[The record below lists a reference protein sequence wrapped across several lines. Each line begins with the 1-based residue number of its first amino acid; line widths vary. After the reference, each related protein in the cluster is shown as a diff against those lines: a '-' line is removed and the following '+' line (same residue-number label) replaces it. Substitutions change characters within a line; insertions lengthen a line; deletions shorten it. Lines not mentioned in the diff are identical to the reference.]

1 MTQEKDQA
9 RAEPKAEAK
18 AGAKAEPKAEAKAG
32 AKAEAQAEPP
42 KEGKQDDG
50 PRVGVFVCD
59 CGLNIAGSVDCAKV
73 TEYAATLPDVVFAG
87 EQKYTCSDPGQQLI
101 QDKIKEFGL
110 NRVVVASCSPR
121 LHEPTF
127 RGAVEKAGLN
137 RYLFEMANIRE
148 HCSWIHLY
156 DREGG
161 TEKAKDIVRMAV
173 AKARLLEPQEETKVP
188 VTQAALVIG
197 GGVAGIQA
205 ALDLADS
212 GFRVHLVEKEPSI
225 GGRMAQIDKTFPTMD
240 CSICILAPK
249 MSEAGKHPNITLHT
263 YSEVLGIEGYIGNF
277 KAKILHKAR
286 YVTKDCTACGDCA
299 KVCEQLAPNEFD
311 MGLATRKGIYIPFA
325 QAVPS
330 RYVIDVATCLGTQ
343 PIACGKCLEK
353 CERKAIDLEMR
364 DEVVEVDVGTV
375 VVATGIDVFDAMRV
389 PEYHYGE
396 YPDVITTM
404 EFERLVNAGG
414 PTGGHLVRPS
424 SMGTPKSIAFIQC
437 VGSRSL
443 KSGNPFCSNVCCMN
457 TIKDSL
463 LIREHYGHD
472 VKIDVYYMD
481 IRAFGKGFE
490 DLYNRAKGEGVR
502 FIRGI
507 PAAIK
512 EVPGGHDLRIVVED
526 TSLGRVLTKE
536 YEMVIL
542 SVGIEARHDAEEV
555 QRLLTLSRTG
565 DGFFLEAHPKL
576 KPVDAPTK
584 GVFLCGC
591 AEGPK
596 DIKDSV
602 TQASAAAARAGILM
616 HAGEVTVEAITARV
630 DEEACTACGAC
641 AKVCPYHAITVD
653 MEKHTPAHVIEA
665 ACAGCG
671 TCAAECPFGAI
682 TQRHFTDEEV
692 EAQIDAA
699 TATHPERLVLTFACN
714 WCSYAGADFAGVSR
728 MQMPPNARVI
738 RTMCSGRISED
749 FVLRAFKN
757 GAATVLVSGC
767 HIGDCHYI
775 NANHQTKKRVER
787 LWKRLEG
794 WGVRKERL
802 GLEWVS
808 AAEGAKFQSAVGRMV
823 DIAKTVTPEELEKS
837 KAILAEKVKPKRKG
851 KAKRKAAEGG
861 EAPPPVPKPAAKDA
875 A

>member
-1 MTQEKDQA
+1 MTEGKPEEKPA
-9 RAEPKAEAK
+9 T
-18 AGAKAEPKAEAKAG
+18 
-32 AKAEAQAEPP
+32 PP
-42 KEGKQDDG
+42 EVKEGDR

-101 QDKIKEFGL
+101 QDKIKEHGL

-127 RGAVEKAGLN
+127 RAAVEKAGLN

-156 DREGG
+156 EKEGA
-161 TEKAKDIVRMAV
+161 TEKAKDLVRMAV

-205 ALDLADS
+205 ALDLADA

-225 GGRMAQIDKTFPTMD
+225 GGKMAQIDKTFPTMD

-249 MSEAGKHPNITLHT
+249 MSEAGKHPNIELHT
-263 YSEVLGIEGYIGNF
+263 YSEVLAIEGYIGNF
-277 KAKILHKAR
+277 KARILHKAR

-299 KVCEQLAPNEFD
+299 QACEQLMPNEFD
-311 MGLATRKGIYIPFA
+311 IGLATRKGIYIPFA

-330 RYVIDVATCLGTQ
+330 RYIIDMATCLGTQ

-353 CERKAIDLEMR
+353 CERKAIDLEMQ
-364 DEVVEVDVGTV
+364 DDVVEVAVGTV
-375 VVATGIDVFDAMRV
+375 IVATGVDVFDATRV

-396 YPDVITTM
+396 YPDVISTM

-424 SMGTPKSIAFIQC
+424 DMQTPRSIAFIQC

-472 VKIDVYYMD
+472 VKMDVFYMD

-490 DLYNRAKGEGVR
+490 DLYNRAKAEGVR

-507 PAAIK
+507 PASIK
-512 EVPGGHDLRIVVED
+512 EVPGSHDLRMVVED
-526 TSLGRVLTKE
+526 TSLGRVLTRD

-542 SVGIEARHDAEEV
+542 SVGIEARHDADEV
-555 QRLLTLSRTG
+555 QRLLTLSRTS

-576 KPVDAPTK
+576 RPVDAPTK

-602 TQASAAAARAGILM
+602 TQASAAASRAGILM
-616 HAGEVTVEAITARV
+616 GKGEVTVEAITARV

-641 AKVCPYHAITVD
+641 AKVCPYHAIVVD
-653 MEKHTPAHVIEA
+653 TEAKTPAKVIEA

-682 TQRHFTDEEV
+682 TQRHFTDAEIES
-692 EAQIDAA
+692 QIDAG
-699 TATHPERLVLTFACN
+699 TEVHPGTLVLTFACN

-775 NANHQTKKRVER
+775 NANHQTKRRVER
-787 LWKRLEG
+787 LWKRLEQ
-794 WGVRKERL
+794 WGIRPERL

-808 AAEGAKFQSAVGRMV
+808 AAEGAKFQTAVTRLAEV
-823 DIAKTVTPEELEKS
+823 AKTVTSEEIERT
-837 KAILAEKVKPKRKG
+837 KAVLAEKWRPKRKG
-851 KAKRKAAEGG
+851 KAKRKAAAGG
-861 EAPPPVPKPAAKDA
+861 GGGDGAEAPKGKGGAKDA